1 MGASGGIVGILLA
14 AGRGSRFDPSGAQ
27 NKLLQVLPGA
37 SMAATQAANPAN
49 AAGLADAGI
58 PAQAATGAEPAPPA
72 YSVVAASAANLL
84 RVLPRVVAVVRPGAD
99 AVATELKNL
108 GCEVVICDLADTGMA
123 ASLVCALAQAA
134 GAQGW
139 IVALGDMPRVDPAT
153 IQSLQCAL
161 EQGAGI
167 AAPMYR
173 GKRGNPVGF
182 SRQYLP
188 QLLALQGDQ
197 GARGILKHYPVREVD
212 VDDAGILQDIDT
224 PADLHPQGQP

>member
-27 NKLLQVLPGA
+27 NKLLQALP
-37 SMAATQAANPAN
+37 AAPGQTMPTR
-49 AAGLADAGI
+49 
-58 PAQAATGAEPAPPA
+58 P
-72 YSVVAASAANLL
+72 VVVASAANLL
-84 RVLPRVVAVVRPGAD
+84 SVLPRVVAVVRPGAD
-99 AVATELKNL
+99 AVAEELANL
-108 GCEVVICDLADTGMA
+108 GCEVVTCDLADTGMA
-123 ASLVCALAQAA
+123 ASLVCALGQAS

-139 IVALGDMPRVDPAT
+139 IVALGDMPRVSPET
-153 IQSLQCAL
+153 IHSLQYAL

-197 GARGILKHYPVREVD
+197 GARGILKQYPVQEVD

-224 PADLHPQGQP
+224 PADLHDQGQP